1 MRRFASVLLCLLLL
15 PVVALADGTR
25 FPEDTW
31 AVVNNPNAADCL
43 NLREH
48 PWQDSTSLGKYYN
61 GTQVLLVAEYAD
73 SPDWVYVQVGQGAGS
88 AEGFMMKRYLCM
100 NPAEEAVLP
109 VNPIRTLREDTALCS
124 LRSTGEVRDTLTLL
138 PAGAQ
143 VTVLGYTNNYLHVSV
158 GSRVGYV
165 RPDAVG
171 DGEPRTLVR
180 FEGLVKDYLTSATL
194 EEAEDGWLVRITA
207 VYGWQTEP
215 EHRLMA
221 WQVHVDGQYAGD
233 AEQAQTDD
241 PALFLL
247 KLPKGAS
254 VPGQISLTPVLEAE
268 GPSGHDMIILTIRM
282 E

>member
-1 MRRFASVLLCLLLL
+1 MRRLASVLLCLLLL

-31 AVVNNPNAADCL
+31 AVVSNPSAADCL

-48 PWQDSTSLGKYYN
+48 PWQDSASLGKYYN

-100 NPAEEAVLP
+100 NPSEEAVLP
-109 VNPIRTLREDTALCS
+109 VNPIRTLREDTALYS

-143 VTVLGYTNNYLHVSV
+143 VTVLGYTDNYLHVSA
-158 GSRVGYV
+158 GSRVGYL
-165 RPDAVG
+165 RMDAVG
-171 DGEPRTLVR
+171 DGQPETFVR
-180 FEGLVKDYLTSATL
+180 FDGMVGDYITIASL
-194 EEAEDGWLVRITA
+194 EEAEDGWLVRISA
-207 VYGWQTEP
+207 VYGWQMEP

-233 AEQAQTDD
+233 AAQTDD

-247 KLPKGAS
+247 KLPQGAA
-254 VPGQISLTPVLEAE
+254 VPGQISLTPVLEAD
-268 GPSGHDMIILTIRM
+268 GPSGRDTITLTIRM